1 LILRFPRL
9 RRKLS
14 PQLFDQIL
22 PKLLAPI
29 HHHVLELG
37 LLQLVDKQ
45 VRVEPTDSW
54 EQLKLLCGW
63 IEQER
68 YEEIRPLALFGSS
81 VVQHAMEGA
90 PRRAPSTLVC
100 GRGFLENP
108 KVMRCQKCQKPL
120 GAPFCHFWHPAG

>member
-45 VRVEPTDSW
+45 VRVEPIDSW

-63 IEQER
+63 LEQER
-68 YEEIRPLALFGSS
+68 YEEIRPLALFGGS
-81 VVQHAMEGA
+81 VVQHAMQGA
-90 PRRAPSTLVC
+90 PRRARS
-100 GRGFLENP
+100 
-108 KVMRCQKCQKPL
+108 PL
-120 GAPFCHFWHPAG
+120 GVWACVLRKA